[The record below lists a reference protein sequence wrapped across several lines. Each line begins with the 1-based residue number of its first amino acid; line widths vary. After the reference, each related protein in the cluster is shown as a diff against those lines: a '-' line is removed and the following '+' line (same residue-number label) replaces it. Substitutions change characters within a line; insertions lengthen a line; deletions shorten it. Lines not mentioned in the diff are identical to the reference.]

1 MIQQVNI
8 NVPWMDVMKVPTYT
22 RYLKDIINNKRSLP
36 TTEVIKLTEACSA
49 AILQQLPK
57 KKKDPGCPT
66 IRRSIGAQSFDKA
79 LCDLGASVNVMP
91 KIVFDQLNYSV
102 LTPTPMQ
109 LQLADSSLRHP
120 EGIAEDVPLRG
131 AGLFCPS

>member
-1 MIQQVNI
+1 MH
-8 NVPWMDVMKVPTYT
+8 
-22 RYLKDIINNKRSLP
+22 
-36 TTEVIKLTEACSA
+36 
-49 AILQQLPK
+49 QLHE
-57 KKKDPGCPT
+57 KKKDPRCPT
-66 IRRSIGAQSFDKA
+66 IRCSIGTQNFEKA

-91 KIVFDQLNYSV
+91 KIVFDQINYSV

-131 AGLFCPS
+131 AGLFCLS